1 MRTSLF
7 VAAALAAVSL
17 TTACNHSA
25 VVKRPTDAK
34 LDAAYTTMWV
44 RDLHAHVQD
53 GDIVLRR
60 GYAVL
65 SDIILLVTPGAPM
78 SHAAIYDA
86 ATDHFID
93 AVSSGVREV
102 TAEQFLGA
110 SHRWMIVRPNLPAAE
125 RHAAVARARASLGTG
140 FDFSGFVGLDNAD
153 RFYCSEL
160 VAWALGVRDTVY
172 ADDILVTPAE
182 LEEVG
187 PTIYASA
194 DRGDL
199 PTAQVDPYWQ

>member
-1 MRTSLF
+1 MKHLLS
-7 VAAALAAVSL
+7 AADL
-17 TTACNHSA
+17 TREDATA
-25 VVKRPTDAK
+25 
-34 LDAAYTTMWV
+34 
-44 RDLHAHVQD
+44 
-53 GDIVLRR
+53 I
-60 GYAVL
+60 
-65 SDIILLVTPGAPM
+65 
-78 SHAAIYDA
+78 
-86 ATDHFID
+86 
-93 AVSSGVREV
+93 
-102 TAEQFLGA
+102 
-110 SHRWMIVRPNLPAAE
+110 
-125 RHAAVARARASLGTG
+125 
-140 FDFSGFVGLDNAD
+140 LDNAD

>member
-1 MRTSLF
+1 
-7 VAAALAAVSL
+7 
-17 TTACNHSA
+17 
-25 VVKRPTDAK
+25 
-34 LDAAYTTMWV
+34 
-44 RDLHAHVQD
+44 
-53 GDIVLRR
+53 
-60 GYAVL
+60 
-65 SDIILLVTPGAPM
+65 M

-110 SHRWMIVRPNLPAAE
+110 SHRWMIIRPNLPAAE
-125 RHAAVARARASLGTG
+125 RHAAVARARAALGTG

-160 VAWALGVRDTVY
+160 VAWALGVRDTVF

-182 LEEVG
+182 LAQVG

-194 DRGDL
+194 DRGEL
-199 PTAQVDPYWQ
+199 PTAQVDPYWH

>member
-1 MRTSLF
+1 MRTSLL
-7 VAAALAAVSL
+7 VTALVTASL
-17 TTACNHSA
+17 ATACNHSA
-25 VVKRPTDAK
+25 VVKRPTDPK

-44 RDLHAHVQD
+44 HDLHAHVQD

-65 SDIILLVTPGAPM
+65 SDVILLVTRGAPM

-86 ATDHFID
+86 RTDHFID

-125 RHAAVARARASLGTG
+125 RRAAVVRARAALGTG
-140 FDFSGFVGLDNAD
+140 FDFSGFVGIDDAD

-160 VAWALGVRDTVY
+160 VAWALGVRETTF
-172 ADDILVTPAE
+172 ADDVLVTPAE
-182 LEEVG
+182 LIEVG
-187 PTIYASA
+187 PTIYASV

-199 PTAQVDPYWQ
+199 PTAKVDPYWQ